1 MANLYAIILAG
12 GASSRFWPLSGDA
25 HPKYLLKPDGDSTL
39 LELAWRRARQC
50 TEAARILVVTS
61 GAQAHLVREA
71 LPELEAANLC
81 VEPARRDTAAAVTLG
96 CKRVHALDPQAD
108 VLVLPADTLLEPAEA
123 LSNGVQAARAQDGF
137 REAIHVFGVKPAWA
151 HPGFGYI
158 QPAELLGDGVHKVRG
173 FKEKPGEAQAAA
185 MIEQGCLWNIGCFLF
200 ALPAYER
207 ELHQHLPQH
216 SSRLK
221 PAEARDVS
229 EQDYAGLQS
238 ISIDFGLIE
247 KAGNLRVAALQAEFD
262 DVGTWDALLERLEK
276 SGRTPEQA
284 ISVAGESNYAAGEAA
299 QVAVVG
305 ESNLLVVISEGKV
318 LVLKRGHGQDVKRVS
333 SGS

>member
-39 LELAWRRARQC
+39 LELAWQRARLC
-50 TEAARILVVTS
+50 TDAARILVVTS

-108 VLVLPADTLLEPAEA
+108 VLVLPADTLLEPADA
-123 LSNGVQAARAQDGF
+123 LGNGVKAARARDGY

-158 QPAELLGDGVHKVRG
+158 QPGELLGDGVHKVRG

-200 ALPAYER
+200 ALPTYER
-207 ELHQHLPQH
+207 
-216 SSRLK
+216 
-221 PAEARDVS
+221 
-229 EQDYAGLQS
+229 
-238 ISIDFGLIE
+238 
-247 KAGNLRVAALQAEFD
+247 
-262 DVGTWDALLERLEK
+262 
-276 SGRTPEQA
+276 
-284 ISVAGESNYAAGEAA
+284 
-299 QVAVVG
+299 
-305 ESNLLVVISEGKV
+305 
-318 LVLKRGHGQDVKRVS
+318 
-333 SGS
+333 